1 MRGYLVRRL
10 LEIVP
15 VLLILSVFLFALLR
29 VLPGDPL
36 TAFVGTESGALDPQ
50 QRDALRQRLGLN
62 DPLPM
67 QYLHWLADVA
77 RGDWGRSLIGR
88 QPVADLIR
96 DRLSVT
102 LQLGGLAWVLA
113 VTMGIPIGVMSALR
127 RNTWLDVWI
136 TAAALSGIAV
146 PNFVLGLLLIVLFGV
161 YLQLLPTTGF
171 VPLTQEPLEALR
183 HLILPAIALGT
194 GFMATIIR
202 QTRSAMLEVLRE
214 DYIRTATAKG
224 LPRWQVLWRHALRNA
239 MLPVITVAGI
249 QIGHLAS
256 GAIVTETLFGLPG
269 VGRLVADAVLRNDY
283 QTVQMTVLV
292 LALFTIVANLVAD
305 IGYKMLDPRIRL
317 G

>member
-1 MRGYLVRRL
+1 
-10 LEIVP
+10 
-15 VLLILSVFLFALLR
+15 
-29 VLPGDPL
+29 
-36 TAFVGTESGALDPQ
+36 
-50 QRDALRQRLGLN
+50 
-62 DPLPM
+62 
-67 QYLHWLADVA
+67 
-77 RGDWGRSLIGR
+77 
-88 QPVADLIR
+88 
-96 DRLSVT
+96 
-102 LQLGGLAWVLA
+102 
-113 VTMGIPIGVMSALR
+113 
-127 RNTWLDVWI
+127 
-136 TAAALSGIAV
+136 
-146 PNFVLGLLLIVLFGV
+146 
-161 YLQLLPTTGF
+161 
-171 VPLTQEPLEALR
+171 
-183 HLILPAIALGT
+183 
-194 GFMATIIR
+194 
-202 QTRSAMLEVLRE
+202 MLEVLRE